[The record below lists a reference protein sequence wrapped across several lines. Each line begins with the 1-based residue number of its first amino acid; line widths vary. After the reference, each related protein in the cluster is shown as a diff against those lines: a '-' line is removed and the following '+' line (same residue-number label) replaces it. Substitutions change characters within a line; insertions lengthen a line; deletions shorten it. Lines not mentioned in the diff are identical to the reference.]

1 MSAWAQTELFR
12 YRLPLV
18 RPLTL
23 PSGTHE
29 VREGVLL
36 RLTDDEG
43 RQGWG
48 EAAPLPGYSP
58 DTLAET
64 IAWFRVWAAG
74 KPTVLAIGTP
84 DAELGHRAGGIGPR
98 RPVSRRPVSAHLARA
113 AEGLGLPRHSPS
125 AMWAIVQAGAEIES
139 VREGR
144 PLPQVYAGRN
154 RLGAPRETVALNALL
169 LGDRE
174 QVLRAARLA
183 EETGYRAAKLK
194 VGGEATAAAALAR
207 EVAAALGP
215 VALRLDA
222 NGAWTLAEA
231 LAFAAGLGGV
241 AVEYVEEPLADVADL
256 PALARRAPRVRW
268 ALDEG
273 LGEALANPA
282 VAAAM
287 RAAVVKPMLGA
298 ARVWAAQHELVRGFG
313 TPRSE
318 AARGPVVVSSVFE
331 SGVGMRHLV
340 ALAAALG
347 DAPAGLDTYGWL
359 AEDVLARRLPLAGP
373 TVDVAA
379 VLAPNAV
386 DLGRLTPVPL

>member
-1 MSAWAQTELFR
+1 
-12 YRLPLV
+12 
-18 RPLTL
+18 
-23 PSGTHE
+23 
-29 VREGVLL
+29 
-36 RLTDDEG
+36 
-43 RQGWG
+43 
-48 EAAPLPGYSP
+48 
-58 DTLAET
+58 
-64 IAWFRVWAAG
+64 
-74 KPTVLAIGTP
+74 
-84 DAELGHRAGGIGPR
+84 
-98 RPVSRRPVSAHLARA
+98 
-113 AEGLGLPRHSPS
+113 
-125 AMWAIVQAGAEIES
+125 MWAIVQAGAEIES

-169 LGDRE
+169 LGDRA
-174 QVLRAARLA
+174 QVLGAARRVGEA
-183 EETGYRAAKLK
+183 GYRAAKLK

-273 LGEALANPA
+273 LGEALGSPA

-298 ARVWAAQHELVRGFG
+298 ARVWAAQHELAQGL